1 MNSLKCFCFPLKLHS
16 MISRISGRVRP
27 IFVTML
33 GLLFI
38 PLVIAIRIIRPWIW
52 IRLGY
57 FSASRMGHFVGDIA
71 QYLAER
77 EQGLHPEGT
86 VDLFY
91 FHGAVCNRF
100 FAKMSSHHLRV
111 TRIAEVLY
119 KGNDL
124 LPGGERHSI
133 FPAVATRGSR
143 DICGVL
149 ERAPL
154 VLKFSNSEDAQG
166 IDFLESVGLKAGQKF
181 ICLVSRDNAYMAG
194 FGGQKKWAYHNF
206 RNSEIGTYKS
216 AVCALIEKGYFVIR
230 MGSLVEHPLDVDD
243 DQFFDYGWSERKCDF
258 LDVWLTANCY
268 FLISTSTGLD
278 DVAIAFKR
286 PVVFVNHLP
295 VGDCRTGSSQYVEL
309 FKRLRDRKDDHWI
322 GVREQ
327 IARDLI
333 HARSSKTFDDK
344 EVDVIDN
351 TEDEIRE
358 AILEMEERVG
368 RKGASRQED
377 DARQEKFFRLLS
389 TWNRYSDYH
398 GRFRARL
405 SDKFLRDNER
415 WFLE

>member
-1 MNSLKCFCFPLKLHS
+1 M
-16 MISRISGRVRP
+16 SGRARP

-33 GLLFI
+33 ALLFI
-38 PLVIAIRIIRPWIW
+38 PLVIAIRISRPWIW

-77 EQGLHPEGT
+77 ELGLHPEGT

-91 FHGAVCNRF
+91 FHGTVCNRF
-100 FAKMSSHHLRV
+100 FGKMSSRHLRI

-119 KGNDL
+119 RGNDL
-124 LPGGERHSI
+124 LPGGEYHSI
-133 FPAVATRGSR
+133 LPAVETRGTR
-143 DICGVL
+143 DISGVL

-154 VLKFSNSEDAQG
+154 ALNFSKSEDVRG
-166 IDFLESVGLKAGQKF
+166 IDFLRSVGLKAGQKF
-181 ICLVSRDNAYMAG
+181 ICLVSRDSAYLEG
-194 FGGQKKWAYHNF
+194 FGGHKKWAYHNF

-230 MGSLVEHPLDVDD
+230 MGSLVEHPLDIDD
-243 DQFFDYGWSERKCDF
+243 DHFFDYGWSDRKCDF

-286 PVVFVNHLP
+286 PIVFVNHLP

-309 FKRLRDRKDDHWI
+309 FKRLRDRKDGHWI
-322 GVREQ
+322 GVSEQ

-333 HARSSKTFDDK
+333 HARSSKKFDDK
-344 EVDVIDN
+344 EVDVVDN
-351 TEDEIRE
+351 SEDEIRE
-358 AILEMEERVG
+358 AILEMEKRIEG
-368 RKGASRQED
+368 QGISRQED
-377 DARQEKFFRLLS
+377 DTRQEKFFRLLS
-389 TWNRYSDYH
+389 SWDRYSDYH

>member
-1 MNSLKCFCFPLKLHS
+1 
-16 MISRISGRVRP
+16 MISRISGRIRP
-27 IFVTML
+27 IVVTML
-33 GLLFI
+33 ALLFI
-38 PLVIAIRIIRPWIW
+38 PLVIAIRIIRRWTW
-52 IRLGY
+52 IRFGY

-71 QYLAER
+71 QYLAEK

-100 FAKMSSHHLRV
+100 FAEMSGRHLRANRFV
-111 TRIAEVLY
+111 ELLFRANE
-119 KGNDL
+119 L
-124 LPGGERHSI
+124 LPGGECHLI
-133 FPAVATRGSR
+133 LPAVVTRGSR
-143 DICGVL
+143 DIGGVL

-154 VLKFSNSEDAQG
+154 VLKISKSEDAQG
-166 IDFLESVGLKAGQKF
+166 IDFLRSIGLKAEQKF
-181 ICLVSRDNAYMAG
+181 ICLIARDNAYLAD
-194 FGGQKKWAYHNF
+194 FGGHKKWAYHNF
-206 RNSEIGTYKS
+206 RNSVIGTYKS
-216 AVCALIEKGYFVIR
+216 AVLALIEKGYFVIR
-230 MGSLVEHPLDVDD
+230 MGSVVETPLDIDD
-243 DQFFDYGWSERKCDF
+243 NHFFDYGWSDRKYDF

-286 PVVFVNHLP
+286 PIVFVNHLP

-309 FKRLRDRKDDHWI
+309 FKRLRDRKDGHWL

-333 HARSSKTFDDK
+333 HARSSKTFDEK
-344 EVDVIDN
+344 EVDVVDN
-351 TEDEIRE
+351 SEDEIKE
-358 AILEMEERVG
+358 AILEMEKRLEG
-368 RKGASRQED
+368 QGISRQED
-377 DARQEKFFRLLS
+377 DARQEKFFSLLS
-389 TWNRYSDYH
+389 TWDRYSDYH